1 MRFRSKLSSSTNR
14 RFRTMRNTTAVLRKI
29 QILFKNSIN
38 NDIKNSFFVF
48 NCFVCRLQVIE
59 FLLNQS
65 YLKNWSVADT
75 NVEMVCK
82 AGKRGMLDWK
92 ADIVFE
98 RKWKVKVKSWYC
110 FWTKMKRLKLK
121 GKCQTR
127 MYQLITLATK

>member
-82 AGKRGMLDWK
+82 AGKPGM
-92 ADIVFE
+92 FGE
-98 RKWKVKVKSWYC
+98 
-110 FWTKMKRLKLK
+110 KLILFLSES
-121 GKCQTR
+121 GK
-127 MYQLITLATK
+127 LILFLNESEK